1 MKNLT
6 NINWESERQFD
17 NIQEATDMY
26 YSETDWNLT
35 FEFEGEK
42 LFSIVDFDV
51 NLYQQGDEETNS
63 ICLDVLDTNII
74 IKQILDENDEE
85 FKMSLSQSI
94 ELVYFLQSDL
104 KTEF

>member
-17 NIQEATDMY
+17 NIQEATDMC

-42 LFSIVDFDV
+42 LFAVVDFDV
-51 NLYQQGDEETNS
+51 DLYQQGDEETNS

-85 FKMSLSQSI
+85 FKMSVKQ
-94 ELVYFLQSDL
+94 ELKLAYFLQSDL

>member
-1 MKNLT
+1 MRNLT
-6 NINWESERQFD
+6 NINWESERKFD
-17 NIQEATDMY
+17 DIQEATDLC

-42 LFSIVDFDV
+42 LFAVVDFDV
-51 NLYQQGDEETNS
+51 NLYEQGEEETNS
-63 ICLDVLDTNII
+63 LCLDVLDTNII

-85 FKMSLSQSI
+85 FKMSVKKEV
-94 ELVYFLQSDL
+94 ELAHFLQSDL